1 MRKAAVVDVRGLDC
15 PKPFQRA
22 QREAMTLS
30 PGESFTLRIGIRPQP
45 LLDFLEQH
53 NFNYRVE
60 AASEGEFLIQIS
72 AKKGSIALE
81 STLVDLPSS
90 YIATA

>member
-22 QREAMTLS
+22 QREAMMLS
-30 PGESFTLRIGIRPQP
+30 PGDTFTLHIGIRPQP

-53 NFNYRVE
+53 DFNYKLE
-60 AASEGEFLIQIS
+60 ATSEGQFLIHIS
-72 AKKGSIALE
+72 AKKGSISLE
-81 STLVDLPSS
+81 STLVGMPSS
-90 YIATA
+90 YMSTA